1 MRPMLRA
8 LLHGAGG
15 MTLGWCC
22 WNAAQYYWN
31 EAHLPMTQEKYDAL
45 CGRNASECYP
55 EIGDMLL
62 AYFFGG
68 GVILAVALIVRA
80 CAIAWRELINGSTR
94 RAL

>member
-1 MRPMLRA
+1 MFFIPHLQSQPAKRLKMRRPMLRA
-8 LLHGAGG
+8 SLHVAGG

-22 WNAAQYYWN
+22 WNAARYYWN

-62 AYFFGG
+62 AYFDPAGMRRR
-68 GVILAVALIVRA
+68 LA
-80 CAIAWRELINGSTR
+80 
-94 RAL
+94 